1 MNTGVHTHAHNTQ
14 SHMRAHDTRTPKH
27 IHTHTCLQVQ
37 THAYTNTCVH
47 TLPVPSHTCTQPH
60 LCTRSPADTHTYAH
74 AHGCTLTH
82 VPTPTHTH
90 THAHAYNCYTVPGPH
105 PAVSLPHPACR
116 PAHQQALTPRRV
128 DGGTPFTPGP
138 RAPVGTL
145 SLQGQPGS
153 CSPPGD

>member
-1 MNTGVHTHAHNTQ
+1 MHTTHSHTCVHMTHAHPSTYIHTLASKCKHTHIQTHVCTLYPCPHTHAPN
-14 SHMRAHDTRTPKH
+14 
-27 IHTHTCLQVQ
+27 HTC
-37 THAYTNTCVH
+37 
-47 TLPVPSHTCTQPH
+47 
-60 LCTRSPADTHTYAH
+60 AH
-74 AHGCTLTH
+74 AHLQTRTHTLMHTGAH
-82 VPTPTHTH
+82 SRMYPHQLTHTH